1 MKDVSS
7 TVMQA
12 RRERPRWLLLPA
24 LTIFC
29 AALPSFAQR
38 NPQSNPQ
45 SKIGPAALVNPL
57 IGTANSGNTFPGA
70 VLPFGMVAF
79 SPEEFLPGS
88 GHDIPPGGYAY
99 NATAVRGFSL
109 THLSGAGCP
118 GSGDFLFMPLTTD
131 VKESPALD
139 DRDPAYLSEL
149 GHDSEHAAP
158 GYYSVQ
164 LGNGVLVE
172 LSATRRTGA
181 ARFSYPAGQPAT
193 LLIRSADNETLSTD
207 SHVAIDPR
215 RHTVSGWLRS
225 GGFCRGGPP
234 SSYDAYYK
242 IFFVAHFDQ
251 PFEAYGTWK
260 DATVLPSGTS
270 ADGGTAVEDGDSTH
284 KGAPGRGSGAYV
296 SFANTAG
303 AVVEVRV
310 GISYVSEANA
320 EANLRSESPEGLA
333 FRSIRAR
340 AFTAWNA
347 ALGSIQVKGGTREQQ
362 TIFYTALYHALLHMN
377 LASDVNGE
385 YRGMNEK
392 MHRVAKPQTAQY
404 ANFSGWDVYRSQV
417 QLVALLFPKIASDMA
432 QSLLNQADQWGC
444 WLRWTHESGAANV
457 MNGDPSAPAIAEVA
471 AFAGDGF
478 AVKQAYESLLGT
490 ATTPHEGHRCSR
502 PHLEQWLTLHY
513 LTAANQRHDTSVAD
527 TLEFSTAD
535 FALSQ
540 LAARLGR
547 TAEEKE
553 LLARAQYWKYLFNP
567 KATPQEGFLQAR
579 NPDGSWKNFDPAST
593 DGFVEGTGAQYL
605 WMVPFNVHGLF
616 TLMGGNEQA
625 IRRLDS
631 FFHDP
636 QGNWALVSGKLHP
649 GFDNEPSLETPW
661 LYDFAGAPYKT
672 QQTVRTILDTLWHD
686 AHGGI
691 PGNDDL
697 GEMSSWYVW
706 AALGMY
712 PEIPGRAELLLA
724 SPLFAEAEI
733 HRPLGTIR
741 INARPQTASAFFI
754 ESLRVNGRAWT
765 RPWLPA
771 AFIRQGGTL
780 VFNLSG
786 RADPTWGTSA
796 AQTPPSFDIR

>member
-1 MKDVSS
+1 MPDVWSI
-7 TVMQA
+7 VMQA
-12 RRERPRWLLLPA
+12 PREHPRWLLRPVLS
-24 LTIFC
+24 ISC
-29 AALPSFAQR
+29 AALSCFAQT
-38 NPQSNPQ
+38 NPQPNPE
-45 SKIGPAALVNPL
+45 PAALVNPL

-79 SPEEFLPGS
+79 SPEELLPGA
-88 GHDIPPGGYAY
+88 GRGIPPGGYAY
-99 NATAVRGFSL
+99 DATQVRGFSL

-118 GSGDFLFMPLTTD
+118 GSGDFLFMPLTAD
-131 VKESPALD
+131 LKKSPALD
-139 DRDPAYLSEL
+139 VRDPAYLSEL
-149 GHDSEHAAP
+149 RHDKEHAAA

-164 LGNGVLVE
+164 LGNDVLVE

-181 ARFSYPAGQPAT
+181 ARFTYPAGQPAL
-193 LLIRSADNETLSTD
+193 LLIRSADNETLSTA
-207 SHVAIDPR
+207 SQVAIDPKR
-215 RHTVSGWLRS
+215 RTVSGWLQS

-234 SSYDAYYK
+234 SGYDAYYK
-242 IFFVAHFDQ
+242 IFFVAHFGQ
-251 PFEAYGTWK
+251 SFAAYGTWK
-260 DATVLPSGTS
+260 DATVQPDSQS
-270 ADGGTAVEDGDSTH
+270 SSGGTAMEGED
-284 KGAPGRGSGAYV
+284 APGRGSGAYV
-296 SFANTAG
+296 SFANAAG
-303 AVVEVRV
+303 TEVEVHV

-320 EANLRSESPEGLA
+320 EANLRAESPEGLS
-333 FRSIRAR
+333 FRSIRTR
-340 AFTAWNA
+340 AFSAWNA

-362 TIFYTALYHALLHMN
+362 TVFYTALYHALLHMN

-385 YRGMNEK
+385 YRGMDEK

-432 QSLLNQADQWGC
+432 QSLLNQAEQWGC
-444 WLRWTHESGAANV
+444 WSRWTHESGAANV
-457 MNGDPSAPAIAEVA
+457 MNGDPSAPAIAEIA

-478 AVKQAYESLLGT
+478 AVKQAYESLLGS
-490 ATTPHEGHRCSR
+490 ATTPHEGRRCSR

-513 LTAANQRHDTSVAD
+513 LTAANQRHDTSAAD

-553 LLARAQYWKYLFNP
+553 LLARAQYWKNLFNP
-567 KATPQEGFLQAR
+567 NATPQEGYLQAR
-579 NPDGSWKNFDPAST
+579 NPDGSWKSFDPAST

-605 WMVPFNVHGLF
+605 WMVPFNVRGLF
-616 TLMGGNEQA
+616 ALLGGNEQA
-625 IRRLDS
+625 IRRLDN

-636 QGNWALVSGKLHP
+636 QGNWALLDGKMHP
-649 GFDNEPSLETPW
+649 GFDNEPCLETPW

-672 QQTVRTILDTLWHD
+672 QQTIRTILDTLWRD
-686 AHGGI
+686 APGGI

-712 PEIPGRAELLLA
+712 PEIPGRAELVLA

-733 HRPLGTIR
+733 HRPVGTIG
-741 INARPQTASAFFI
+741 IVARPQTASAFFI

-765 RPWLPA
+765 SPWLPA
-771 AFIRQGGTL
+771 TFIRQGGTL
-780 VFNLSG
+780 VFTLSS
-786 RADPTWGTSA
+786 RADPAWGVEA
-796 AQTPPSFDIR
+796 VQAPPSFDFR